1 MWEFS
6 TTHESSKLACAGE
19 FDACVDNPCQ
29 NSGACTDV
37 VGGAYDASGR
47 TCTCGDGFTG
57 DSCETDV
64 HACTA
69 NPCQNSGACTD
80 VVGGASDA
88 SGRTCT
94 CGNGFTG
101 DSCETGASCSL
112 VPGDANGSEYHV
124 SSDYTAE
131 QCLAKCVIDGAN
143 AMTVGSNVSFGNG
156 STGSCY
162 CEVGATRLG
171 SSSSSWKNCFIA
183 GMDPQ
188 QSCEDQLQIVQPCL
202 RSSMEGC
209 KTCTRWTYI
218 NECRDAS
225 EDQCSQ
231 YHYNSTTGQCKNA

>member
-183 GMDPQ
+183 ATPAGYERAFDSPG
-188 QSCEDQLQIVQPCL
+188 ECL
-202 RSSMEGC
+202 PND
-209 KTCTRWTYI
+209 
-218 NECRDAS
+218 NESRNLGPGTVDECAAHCPSDSRCVAFDF
-225 EDQCSQ
+225 D
-231 YHYNSTTGQCKNA
+231 Y